1 MKEDQASFLAAMVYL
16 FLMASAFFHSVRRV
30 SDVGDLHHFF
40 SAERAFFTRVWHLA
54 SHHGR
59 VGYSELLA
67 RAGLDFLKNFSLALF
82 IPVRSA
88 AVMGSGETIS
98 RNFTSVSAES
108 RAWFHSSH
116 RLSSMIHL
124 GAWFEVRAGV
134 VLSVRIMGTWSLPK
148 SGPVLIEAEMAK
160 SDDVRVKSIVDN
172 LPLAGSILV
181 PRSIGVMRQT
191 SLLFKIE
198 SNIVFPALL
207 ASAFVSHIG

>member
-1 MKEDQASFLAAMVYL
+1 
-16 FLMASAFFHSVRRV
+16 
-30 SDVGDLHHFF
+30 
-40 SAERAFFTRVWHLA
+40 
-54 SHHGR
+54 
-59 VGYSELLA
+59 
-67 RAGLDFLKNFSLALF
+67 
-82 IPVRSA
+82 
-88 AVMGSGETIS
+88 MGSGETIS